1 MLEKSK
7 RYVAKIDAKI
17 SASHEKENIIVIGLE
32 KKGIEIK
39 NTAEPGEE
47 IKLGITLGDKDEN
60 YKKVIKLKGSDFE
73 GKLEIKIQDKKTRLA
88 SLVKEALENP
98 EKIKEVLEFIESS
111 GDKNDVI
118 YIETTY
124 TKSLIQNQKYDN
136 SDWTIT
142 SKKAEKQINTE
153 VIEIKLPDIKD
164 EFELSVSAQRTVT
177 VEKNSEEDK
186 TKKEDKK

>member
-1 MLEKSK
+1 MLK
-7 RYVAKIDAKI
+7 
-17 SASHEKENIIVIGLE
+17 NIIFIGLE

-177 VEKNSEEDK
+177 VEKKKEEKQNSEEDK